1 MLNRKKEKKKESS
14 VSEKD
19 YFQEATAWDLDRQ
32 DMQIRA
38 NRRGWMV
45 AGAASTIAVL
55 QAIGIVA
62 MLPLKTVEPL
72 IIRSDSSTGIV
83 EVVSTIKEKEYF
95 GEDIENRYWLNQY
108 VTHRERWQWET
119 RNEDRQKIGLWSSST
134 IQQEYAD
141 YTDPNK
147 NPYAPVLQY
156 GTNTEVR
163 IETKGI
169 SHLNSEVINGE
180 KRNTSL
186 VRYIRRVK
194 RSGEP
199 ELISHWAATVTY
211 TYRNTKMALQDRY
224 INPFGFQV
232 ISYRIDEESSGG
244 L

>member
-1 MLNRKKEKKKESS
+1 MLSRKKHKKKDGVE
-14 VSEKD
+14 SEKN
-19 YFQEATAWDLDRQ
+19 YFQEAISWDVDRE
-32 DMQIRA
+32 DMQIRS
-38 NRRGWMV
+38 NRRGWIV

-83 EVVSTIKEKEYF
+83 EVVSTLTEKTYF

-141 YTDPNK
+141 FTDPNK
-147 NPYAPVLQY
+147 NQYAPVAQF
-156 GTNTEVR
+156 GNNTEVR

-169 SHLNSEVINGE
+169 SLLNSEVVNGE
-180 KRNTSL
+180 RRNTSL

-232 ISYRIDEESSGG
+232 LSYRIDEESAGG